1 MLKSLLET
9 KLGRFT
15 DYEYVRA
22 LKLADGHEWQS
33 QDERAEIMCSYI
45 HIFRMHKEKG
55 ELDV

>member
-1 MLKSLLET
+1 MLRNLLET

-15 DYEYVRA
+15 DYEYIRS

-45 HIFRMHKEKG
+45 HIFRNHRQEG